1 MCCKLKYNSKSDAL
15 FAISKQTGT
24 KNFRAYYCNTCKSWH
39 VTSQPKDIIHRNPY
53 GIKDPKKKIRR
64 FK

>member
-24 KNFRAYYCNTCKSWH
+24 KNFRAYYCKYCSAWH
-39 VTSQPKDIIHRNPY
+39 CTSNPQDAVHRNPY
-53 GIKDPKKKIRR
+53 SIKDPKKEIR
-64 FK
+64 KLK